1 MTISE
6 RAGKHPAPV
15 KRVRISVE
23 NLPAMALA
31 DLWLGLRR
39 HELWLTFAVHEI
51 KQRFRRSTLGPFWLT
66 LSMGIMI
73 GALGIVFSQLLNQ
86 DLRTFLPYLG
96 TGIIFWTLITSVI
109 NEGCTVFVLGEGY
122 IRNVPMPLSSHFYRM
137 FARNMLIWAHNMVI
151 YLILL
156 AVFGI
161 PVDLSIL
168 LVIPGLAIFLLNLA
182 WMGMIAAILST
193 RYRDIPQVIA
203 SLLQV
208 VFFVTPI
215 MWTVESLPKRMA
227 FVHLNPFYHMLEI
240 VRAPLLGIAPSDMSW
255 LVSIAMLLIGFPAAV
270 LLYRRAYPRIPY
282 WL

>member
-1 MTISE
+1 MTTTE
-6 RAGKHPAPV
+6 QTAPRPV
-15 KRVRISVE
+15 QTKRVRISVE
-23 NLPAMALA
+23 NLPAMALG
-31 DLWLGLRR
+31 DLWLGLTR
-39 HELWLTFAVHEI
+39 HELWLTFAIHEI

-73 GALGIVFSQLLNQ
+73 GALGMVFSQLLNQ
-86 DLRTFLPYLG
+86 DLSTFLPYLG
-96 TGIIFWTLITSVI
+96 TGIIFWTLTTSVI
-109 NEGCTVFVLGEGY
+109 NEGCSVFVLGEGY

-137 FARNMLIWAHNMVI
+137 FARNMLIWMHNMVI

-156 AVFGI
+156 AAFGI
-161 PVDLSIL
+161 PVGLSIL
-168 LVIPGLAIFLLNLA
+168 LVVPGLAIFLLNLA

-227 FVHLNPFYHMLEI
+227 FVHLNPFYHLLEI
-240 VRAPLLGIAPSDMSW
+240 VRAPLLGIAPSEISW
-255 LVSIAMLLIGFPAAV
+255 VVSIGMLVIGFPAAI

>member
-137 FARNMLIWAHNMVI
+137 FARNMLIWLHNMVI